1 MPKIKMDNILR
12 NNVGDFILK
21 SSSSLFVAFSH
32 IWGDKISANNKRIM
46 LEIKSAKT
54 YRKAKIAPYS
64 KAENDDVITLLKSK
78 TII

>member
-1 MPKIKMDNILR
+1 MKMADIFINS
-12 NNVGDFILK
+12 VGDLIFEN
-21 SSSSLFVAFSH
+21 SSSFFVVSSY
-32 IWGDKISANNKRIM
+32 IPGDKISANNKRII

-64 KAENDDVITLLKSK
+64 KAENDDVIALLKSK